1 MNRKTNGMAIAGFVC
16 SFFFAILGMI
26 FSCIGMKQCEERDED
41 GYGLAKA
48 GKIISIVSLVLG
60 VAVGIF
66 YGAAI
71 SAGVLSGY

>member
-16 SFFFAILGMI
+16 SFFFAILGLI
-26 FSCIGMKQCEERDED
+26 FSCIGMKQCEERDEE

-60 VAVGIF
+60 VVVIF

-71 SAGVLSGY
+71 SAALSGY

>member
-16 SFFFAILGMI
+16 SFFFAILGLI
-26 FSCIGMKQCEERDED
+26 FSCIGMKQCKERDED

-60 VAVGIF
+60 LAMVIF

-71 SAGVLSGY
+71 SAGVLGGY

>member
-16 SFFFAILGMI
+16 SFFFAILGLI
-26 FSCIGMKQCEERDED
+26 FSCIGMKQCEERDEE

-60 VAVGIF
+60 VAVVIF

-71 SAGVLSGY
+71 SAALRGY